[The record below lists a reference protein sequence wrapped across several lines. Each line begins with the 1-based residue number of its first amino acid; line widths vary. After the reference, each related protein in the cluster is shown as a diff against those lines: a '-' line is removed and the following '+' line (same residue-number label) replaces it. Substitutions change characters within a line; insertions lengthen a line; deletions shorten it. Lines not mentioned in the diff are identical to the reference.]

1 MSSTSEPL
9 ALPATK
15 ARSNRDAKVIGL
27 VAVAHFMSHVHG
39 MLLPP
44 ILGQVKEAFG
54 VSYTQVALAITV
66 FNIASALLQTP
77 TGFLVDRIGAR
88 AMLTGGLILSGAAIT
103 AAALLPGYWFFIIA
117 YGLMGVANTVY
128 HPADYSILSAAIDG
142 KKIGKAF
149 SIHTFAGY
157 LGFGV
162 TPALVLGTAALW
174 GWHGAFLFVAGL
186 TFAVA
191 ILLIVA
197 GSVLPRVV
205 RKPLGPAKPAPSRSE
220 AKVGLGLL
228 LSPPILRNLLFFF
241 CLAMASG
248 GIQTF
253 TVVGMAAI
261 HGTPASVANVAL
273 SGFLLFSAG
282 GVLLGGI
289 IADRTPHHEK
299 VAALG
304 FACTSTMAILM
315 AWVNMPAA
323 LLISVMS
330 LGGIIA
336 DRTPHHEKVAALGFA
351 CTSTMAILMAWVN
364 MPAAL
369 LIGVMSLGGL
379 LNGIIQPSR
388 DMMVRAVTPAGSF
401 GKVFGFVTTGFN
413 FGGVVSPLLY
423 AWLMDRGEPRA
434 IFMIV
439 VAFIF
444 LALVTVLTRAKP
456 QAKAAWTH

>member
-9 ALPATK
+9 ALPVAK
-15 ARSNRDAKVIGL
+15 AGWSRDAKVIAL
-27 VAVAHFMSHVHG
+27 IAIAHFVSHVHV

-54 VSYTQVALAITV
+54 VSYTQIALAITA
-66 FNIASALLQTP
+66 FNVASALLQTP
-77 TGFLVDRIGAR
+77 AGFLVDRIGPR
-88 AMLTGGLILSGAAIT
+88 LMLTAGLILASAAIT
-103 AAALLPGYWFFIIA
+103 AAALLPGYWFFVIA
-117 YGLMGVANTVY
+117 YALMGVANTVY

-162 TPALVLGTAALW
+162 TPAMVLACAAIW
-174 GWHGAFLFVAGL
+174 DWRGAFLFAAGL
-186 TFAVA
+186 SFAVA
-191 ILLIVA
+191 LLLIVA

-205 RKPLGPAKPAPSRSE
+205 RKPMGPSKAE

-241 CLAMASG
+241 CLAMANG

-253 TVVGMAAI
+253 TVVGMGAI

-289 IADRTPHHEK
+289 IADRTPHHER

-323 LLISVMS
+323 V
-330 LGGIIA
+330 
-336 DRTPHHEKVAALGFA
+336 
-351 CTSTMAILMAWVN
+351 
-364 MPAAL
+364 

-388 DMMVRAVTPAGSF
+388 DMMVRAVTPPGSF

-413 FGGVVSPLLY
+413 LGGMISPLLF

-444 LALVTVLTRAKP
+444 LALVTAVTRAKP

>member
-9 ALPATK
+9 ALPAAK
-15 ARSNRDAKVIGL
+15 AGWSRDAKVIAL
-27 VAVAHFMSHVHG
+27 IAIAHFTSHVHI

-44 ILGQVKEAFG
+44 IFGQVKEAFG
-54 VSYTQVALAITV
+54 VSYTQIALAITA
-66 FNIASALLQTP
+66 FNVASALLQTP
-77 TGFLVDRIGAR
+77 TGFLVDRIGPR
-88 AMLTGGLILSGAAIT
+88 VMLTGGLIVGSCAIA
-103 AAALLPGYWFFIIA
+103 AAALLPGYWFFVIA

-128 HPADYSILSAAIDG
+128 HPADYSILSNTIDG
-142 KKIGKAF
+142 RKIGKAF

-157 LGFGV
+157 LGSGV
-162 TPALVLGTAALW
+162 TPAMVLACAALW
-174 GWHGAFLFVAGL
+174 DWRGAFLFAAGL

-191 ILLIVA
+191 MLLIVA

-205 RKPLGPAKPAPSRSE
+205 RKPMGPSKAE

-228 LSPPILRNLLFFF
+228 LSAPILRNLLFFF
-241 CLAMASG
+241 CLSMANG

-289 IADRTPHHEK
+289 IADRTPHHER
-299 VAALG
+299 VAAIG

-315 AWVNMPAA
+315 AWVSMPAA
-323 LLISVMS
+323 I
-330 LGGIIA
+330 
-336 DRTPHHEKVAALGFA
+336 
-351 CTSTMAILMAWVN
+351 
-364 MPAAL
+364 

-379 LNGIIQPSR
+379 LNGVIQPSR

-413 FGGVVSPLLY
+413 LGGMVAPLLY
-423 AWLMDRGEPRA
+423 AWLMDHGEPRA

-444 LALVTVLTRAKP
+444 LALVTAVTRAKP
-456 QAKAAWTH
+456 QAKAAWTP